1 MINKDKLIP
10 TIVIIVLLAFIGS
23 TSAFAERSIPG
34 DLLYWVKI
42 NINEPAAGV
51 FAFTKEEKTEWQE
64 HLVERR
70 LEEKA
75 KLMSQN
81 KLNDTTETNL
91 EDKIEKHVDKFNIIP
106 LYEDEDETK
115 LLPVPNVINGEIEDD
130 EDDEDEEDDD

>member
-1 MINKDKLIP
+1 MINKDKLMPI
-10 TIVIIVLLAFIGS
+10 IVIILLFGLIGG
-23 TSAFAERSIPG
+23 TSAFAEKSLPG

-75 KLMSQN
+75 KLMQEN
-81 KLNDTTETNL
+81 KLDNNTEVDL

-106 LYEDEDETK
+106 LYEDEEKTK
-115 LLPVPNVINGEIEDD
+115 LLPVPNVIKGEIEDD
-130 EDDEDEEDDD
+130 TDAEEEDD